1 MVAGGKRL
9 DGVTPSSFPAQ
20 EKLRYL
26 QRQLQNET
34 PRRQEAELQEL
45 EQKLEAGLSPQ
56 GLGPP
61 AQPPGSSG
69 PPGSPN
75 EPPRPRSMASGGWG
89 MRPRAGEGPV
99 VSEQELQKVSAGL
112 EELRQVGR
120 VRSLEDLTW
129 AGPRV
134 EPRRSERDKGLCDGA
149 PGAQEGGCW
158 GW

>member
-1 MVAGGKRL
+1 MGGKRL
-9 DGVTPSSFPAQ
+9 DGVTPPSFPAQ

-26 QRQLQNET
+26 QQQLQNET

-45 EQKLEAGLSPQ
+45 EQKLEAGLSRQ

-69 PPGSPN
+69 PPGSPK

-89 MRPRAGEGPV
+89 MGPRAGEGPV
-99 VSEQELQKVSAGL
+99 VSEQEWQKVSAGL

-120 VRSLEDLTW
+120 VR
-129 AGPRV
+129 
-134 EPRRSERDKGLCDGA
+134 
-149 PGAQEGGCW
+149 GCETSRT
-158 GW
+158 